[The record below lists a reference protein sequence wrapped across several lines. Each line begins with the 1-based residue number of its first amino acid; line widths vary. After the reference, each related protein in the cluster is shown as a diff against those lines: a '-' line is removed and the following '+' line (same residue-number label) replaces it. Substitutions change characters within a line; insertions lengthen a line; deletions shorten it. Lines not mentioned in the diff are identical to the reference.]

1 MSSCDGNIYVA
12 RYRVYIEFSKGE
24 HSIPATNHLNPCK
37 LGENQDPL
45 NSKPNISKITNTQL
59 F

>member
-12 RYRVYIEFSKGE
+12 TYRVYIEFSKGE

-37 LGENQDPL
+37 LGVN
-45 NSKPNISKITNTQL
+45 
-59 F
+59 